1 MVAGSDID
9 SLNLKYMYEGAKEIE
24 MLNRSMEAGM
34 RGHNEIEKPLYVES
48 QESII
53 DSSDMETFQDLGDR
67 YLLKRSLSD
76 MKNSKVKTT
85 ILSNSIKIEIT
96 TSKKE
101 RIVTENGVGESSVS
115 STTTEEVPIP
125 FDADI
130 SRLTKEIKDG
140 LLKVEVPKKRG

>member
-1 MVAGSDID
+1 
-9 SLNLKYMYEGAKEIE
+9 
-24 MLNRSMEAGM
+24 M

-140 LLKVEVPKKRG
+140 LLKVEVPKKREVNAQILMRSPYSKNH